1 MTKAEEVKKKKISK
15 AEVRGKADKAD
26 LEQSV
31 LNAKFLK
38 KDMADIHMES
48 KMSKEI
54 DELKYKTKRSS
65 KLYFVINFR
74 NIDNYLLLL

>member
-1 MTKAEEVKKKKISK
+1 MIKLDKNRPMTKAEEVKKKKISK

-65 KLYFVINFR
+65 ISGLNP
-74 NIDNYLLLL
+74 